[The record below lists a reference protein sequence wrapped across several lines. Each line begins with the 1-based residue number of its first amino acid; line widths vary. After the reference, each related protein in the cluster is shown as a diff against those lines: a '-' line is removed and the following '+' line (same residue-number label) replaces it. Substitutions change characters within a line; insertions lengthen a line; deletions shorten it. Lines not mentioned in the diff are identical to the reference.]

1 MSLEKTPSKIIGER
15 HPEARVQY
23 AALPWR
29 MREELEILLVTSRDT
44 RRWVI
49 PKGWPM
55 KGRKPSA
62 TAAMEA
68 LEEAGVVGKIEKKK
82 LGSFHYRKRLKN
94 GAALLCC
101 VDVFP
106 LRVARQRKNWR
117 EKLQRVTHWRPYPEA
132 AEQVA
137 EKELREMILSFGE
150 AQEKEARAAKTT
162 ASSSAPTAG
171 ALDGKR

>member
-1 MSLEKTPSKIIGER
+1 MACEMKFPKTTTKQDDEEVEPR
-15 HPEARVQY
+15 AQY

-29 MREELEILLVTSRDT
+29 LGERVEILLITSRDT

-55 KGRKPSA
+55 KGRSPHG

-68 LEEAGVVGKIEKKK
+68 SEEAGLLGKIEKKK

-94 GAALLCC
+94 GAVLLCR

-106 LRVARQRKNWR
+106 MRVNRQRKIWQ
-117 EKLQRVTHWRPYPEA
+117 EMHQRVTQWFPLTTA
-132 AEQVA
+132 AEQVV
-137 EKELREMILSFGE
+137 EPELKELILAFGE
-150 AQEKEARAAKTT
+150 MLAKAA
-162 ASSSAPTAG
+162 
-171 ALDGKR
+171 